1 MTLPGAAMIA
11 GYRRE
16 LFSLR
21 RRRMLRFP
29 FYERL
34 GLLVYGGVSV
44 LLLLGALMVAPSI
57 VARPMGI
64 TSTGAPA
71 LAWIVGGLGI
81 GIAGLGMV
89 PALIVRA
96 HRAGLVAGGV
106 TTLLLL
112 VTVAGAAEPSVSFVM
127 ALGAYFYVSSKID
140 LRQFDQPW
148 PRRAYHAVVLGVS
161 LTTFAL
167 LLALLVR

>member
-1 MTLPGAAMIA
+1 MTLPGAATIA

-16 LFSLR
+16 LLSLR
-21 RRRMLRFP
+21 RRRLLRFP

-34 GLLVYGGVSV
+34 GLLVYGGASA
-44 LLLLGALMVAPSI
+44 LLLLGTLTVAPSI

-64 TSTGAPA
+64 TATGAPA
-71 LAWIVGGLGI
+71 LAWIVGGLGVA
-81 GIAGLGMV
+81 IAGLGMV

-106 TTLLLL
+106 TTLLFLMA
-112 VTVAGAAEPSVSFVM
+112 VAGAAEPSVSFAM
-127 ALGAYFYVSSKID
+127 ALGAYFYVCSKID

-148 PRRAYHAVVLGVS
+148 PRRAHHAVVLGTALS
-161 LTTFAL
+161 AFAL
-167 LLALLVR
+167 LLAVLVR

>member
-21 RRRMLRFP
+21 RRRMLQFP

-34 GLLVYGGVSV
+34 GLLVYGGASG
-44 LLLLGALMVAPSI
+44 LLFLGALMVAPSI

-64 TSTGAPA
+64 TATGAPA

-81 GIAGLGMV
+81 GIAGLGAV

-106 TTLLLL
+106 TTLLFL
-112 VTVAGAAEPSVSFVM
+112 VTVAGAAEPSVSFIM
-127 ALGAYFYVSSKID
+127 ALGAYFYVCSKID

-148 PRRAYHAVVLGVS
+148 PRSSHHAVVLGVS
-161 LTTFAL
+161 LATFAL

>member
-1 MTLPGAAMIA
+1 MTLPGAATIA

-21 RRRMLRFP
+21 RRRMLQFP

-34 GLLVYGGVSV
+34 GLLVYGGTSG
-44 LLLLGALMVAPSI
+44 LLLLGTLMVAPSI
-57 VARPMGI
+57 VAQPMGA
-64 TSTGAPA
+64 TATGAPA

-106 TTLLLL
+106 TTLLFL
-112 VTVAGAAEPSVSFVM
+112 VALAGAAEPSVSFVIT
-127 ALGAYFYVSSKID
+127 LGAYFYVSSKID

-148 PRRAYHAVVLGVS
+148 PRRAHHAVVVGTALAA
-161 LTTFAL
+161 FAL
-167 LLALLVR
+167 LLAVLVR